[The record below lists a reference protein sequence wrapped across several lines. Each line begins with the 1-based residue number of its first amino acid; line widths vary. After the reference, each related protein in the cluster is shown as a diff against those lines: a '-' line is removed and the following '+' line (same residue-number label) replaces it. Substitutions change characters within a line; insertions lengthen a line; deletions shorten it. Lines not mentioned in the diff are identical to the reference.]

1 MKKFDERAEAAAE
14 RQGKRGAPPP
24 AVRRAVQ
31 RALATGHRK
40 LEDDLSSLDVLLNFA
55 DNPDATSVQAPPEVG
70 SHGND
75 VAVEFFGRVAD
86 DIRKV
91 RDAVSAVDFDPDDKQ
106 KFRIALKETAAAWDL
121 RAQALA
127 ESDPEATGAVLA
139 VAWEHEQKVAKYKRD
154 LKPYFA
160 GPGEDES

>member
-1 MKKFDERAEAAAE
+1 MRQFDQRAEAAAE
-14 RQGKRGAPPP
+14 RAGKRSAPPP
-24 AVRRAVQ
+24 AIRRAVQ

-40 LEDDLSSLDVLLNFA
+40 LQDDLSSLDVLFNLDEDPN
-55 DNPDATSVQAPPEVG
+55 ATTVEGPPEIG
-70 SHGND
+70 SHDHD

-121 RAQALA
+121 RARALA

-139 VAWEHEQKVAKYKRD
+139 VAWEHEQKAAKYKRD
-154 LKPYFA
+154 LRPYFA
-160 GPGEDES
+160 GPEEDES